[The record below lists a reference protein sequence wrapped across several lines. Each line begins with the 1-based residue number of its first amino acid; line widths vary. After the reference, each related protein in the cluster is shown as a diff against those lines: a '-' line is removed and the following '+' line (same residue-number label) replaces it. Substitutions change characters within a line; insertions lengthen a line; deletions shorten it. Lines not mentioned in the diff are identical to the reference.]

1 MTRNLVAQDVAE
13 HIQKTMPDAVVHC
26 DENALWIN
34 PDSVLQVCQFLHDSD
49 ELALDF
55 LSSITGVDYIDH
67 FEVVYHLTSMKNN
80 TKIVLKSKCQ
90 GRENPNIPS
99 VVQVWQGANLQER
112 EVYDLMGIT
121 FVDHP
126 LMKRILLWEGFDGYP
141 LRKDYLEP
149 PR

>member
-1 MTRNLVAQDVAE
+1 MTRNLVVQDVAK
-13 HIQKTMPDAVVHC
+13 HIQKTMPDAITHC
-26 DENALWIN
+26 DNNALWVN
-34 PDSVLQVCQFLHDSD
+34 PNDVLQVCQFLHDSD

-55 LSSITGVDYIDH
+55 LNSITGVDYIDH
-67 FEVVYHLTSMKNN
+67 FEIIYHLTSVRNN

-90 GRENPNIPS
+90 GRENPSIPS
-99 VVQVWQGANLQER
+99 VVGVWQGANLQER

-121 FVDHP
+121 FIDHP